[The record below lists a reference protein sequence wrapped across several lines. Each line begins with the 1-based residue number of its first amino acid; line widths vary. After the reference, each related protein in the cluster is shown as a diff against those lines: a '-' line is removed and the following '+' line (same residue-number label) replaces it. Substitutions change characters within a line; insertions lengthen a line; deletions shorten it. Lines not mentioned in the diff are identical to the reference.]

1 MIFTF
6 LMKVRSTFSI
16 ISGFIMKTF
25 IFFNHFITF
34 LILIFKY
41 AYSKVINGKIILK
54 KQNGINVIGSKPNVA
69 EWYAEHVFQGTRTDV
84 TVPLS
89 SNVLLKFSGAK
100 PLSLYIL
107 EYIFPGTT
115 IDKY

>member
-6 LMKVRSTFSI
+6 FMKIRSTFSI

-41 AYSKVINGKIILK
+41 AYSKVINGEIILK

-89 SNVLLKFSGAK
+89 SIVLLRLVASNI
-100 PLSLYIL
+100 LSL
-107 EYIFPGTT
+107 
-115 IDKY
+115 